1 MEIWLAIEFILLSL
15 LLLRRSGSCVLKICI
30 CVVYVAAIIYLAFI
44 SREPML
50 VHHYSISLFDGARR
64 GLGFGG
70 GVLAGLL
77 HGNVKITN
85 WSELRNI
92 ILNILLLIPFG
103 YLLPTLFPRLRWWQV
118 ILLGLAFS
126 LTIELLQLIT
136 KLGYADVDDLINNT
150 LGAAIGWLCYKLTLK
165 DKR

>member
-50 VHHYSISLFDGARR
+50 VHHYSISLLDGARR